1 MRNTLAFVAAMAV
14 TVAVV
19 GWYLGWYQVGITP
32 AGAGHQKVNIDIN
45 TEKVTRDV
53 MQGEQEVL
61 EKGREK
67 LKERADK
74 SKSETKPTTDVT
86 AQGPPPLP
94 RIVFEQEETPP
105 AQAPAP
111 KPPH

>member
-1 MRNTLAFVAAMAV
+1 MRNTLAFVAALAV

-45 TEKVTRDV
+45 TEKVTKDV
-53 MQGEQEVL
+53 MRGEQEVL
-61 EKGREK
+61 EEGREK
-67 LKERADK
+67 LKELTD
-74 SKSETKPTTDVT
+74 KSETKPTTDVT
-86 AQGPPPLP
+86 AEGPPPLP

-105 AQAPAP
+105 AQVPAP

>member
-1 MRNTLAFVAAMAV
+1 MRNTLAFVAALAV

-32 AGAGHQKVNIDIN
+32 AGAGHQKLNIDIN
-45 TEKVTRDV
+45 TEKVTKDV

-67 LKERADK
+67 LKEMTDK
-74 SKSETKPTTDVT
+74 AKSETKVPPEVT
-86 AQGPPPLP
+86 AEGPPPLP
-94 RIVFEQEETPP
+94 SIHFEPEDGPPTPFP
-105 AQAPAP
+105 TP
-111 KPPH
+111 KPPR